1 MPSNLDQHEKDPS
14 PAALSDEQFAELK
27 ELLRPGYELSSMMLA
42 QYKAGQVP
50 DLRVLLAPV
59 IELATVALA
68 EHKAMAEAS
77 ESEVLD

>member
-1 MPSNLDQHEKDPS
+1 MPSNLDQHERDTL
-14 PAALSDEQFAELK
+14 PASLSDDQFAELK

-59 IELATVALA
+59 IELATLALA
-68 EHKAMAEAS
+68 EHKAMAETREAD
-77 ESEVLD
+77 VLG